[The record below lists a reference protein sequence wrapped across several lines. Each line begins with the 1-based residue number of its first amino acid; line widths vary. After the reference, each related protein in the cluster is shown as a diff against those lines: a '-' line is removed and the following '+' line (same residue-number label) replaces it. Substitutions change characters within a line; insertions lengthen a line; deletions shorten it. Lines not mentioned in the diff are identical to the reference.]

1 MKIQKKVHLSGR
13 RGHTTR
19 ENDDALGYV
28 LFFQNIEQPEN
39 DEEAVRERESSGPI

>member
-1 MKIQKKVHLSGR
+1 MQRKVDLSGG

-28 LFFQNIEQPEN
+28 LFLQNIEQPEN
-39 DEEAVRERESSGPI
+39 DGEAVREGESSGSI

>member
-1 MKIQKKVHLSGR
+1 MQRKADLSGR

-28 LFFQNIEQPEN
+28 LFLQNIEQSEN
-39 DEEAVRERESSGPI
+39 DEEAVRERESSGPM